1 MEEKLGKTTQKIPT
15 KQLGGAEVLKISEN
29 HIKSGAILS
38 AQIGVDT
45 AENEPP
51 EVSMK
56 WGVPKQAFHP
66 SGTSRGRSASGP
78 VEVAL
83 KQLVQ
88 LKLR

>member
-1 MEEKLGKTTQKIPT
+1 MKTSSNVEFEASQKCANFVDPENAAHRVFT
-15 KQLGGAEVLKISEN
+15 CKIG
-29 HIKSGAILS
+29 I
-38 AQIGVDT
+38 DT

-56 WGVPKQAFHP
+56 RGVPKQAFHP